1 MKSTET
7 RNESMIEKKVEEMVY
22 EKVIQPFCDIV
33 YAKKFVYYR

>member
-22 EKVIQPFCDIV
+22 EKVIQPLKEENMDM
-33 YAKKFVYYR
+33 